1 MLSESQVRSVALFFL
16 YAVLDEHAAL
26 PIADKTSGILRSK
39 LSRVAEES
47 TDAKRILISTCKT
60 QFEKI
65 KKSLSRGTMSMT
77 LSNAF
82 VLPDDVSLAA
92 WVRFQKE
99 SPDDE
104 LLTVIFS
111 RIMGFTEYDIAE
123 AFEVSEGTATYRLGR
138 GLRRLGEIQRG
149 MHRGVV

>member
-26 PIADKTSGILRSK
+26 PIADKTSAILKNK

-47 TDAKRILISTCKT
+47 IDAKRIFISTCKT
-60 QFEKI
+60 QFDKI
-65 KKSLSRGTMSMT
+65 KKNLIRGQMSLT
-77 LSNAF
+77 LSNALI
-82 VLPDDVSLAA
+82 LPEDVSLAA
-92 WVRFQKE
+92 WVRFHKE

-104 LLTVIFS
+104 LLAVIFS
-111 RIMGFTEYDIAE
+111 RIMGFTEHDIAG
-123 AFEVSEGTATYRLGR
+123 AMDVSEGTANYRLGR

-149 MHRGVV
+149 MHRGVG